1 MDPPPDWLVVEVSSF
16 QLAAVSRFRPD
27 IGVVTNLA
35 PDHLDHYVDVEA
47 YYADKARLFDN
58 ADESIRWVFER
69 SVPDTLALP
78 DDLPG
83 ERYTFG
89 TDPPERPASGESGAA
104 YVAGGHVA
112 LELDG
117 VEERVAEVADLPL
130 IGAAG
135 VANAMAACLTVRLAG
150 VARSELPGGLGT
162 FEPLPHRLEPVA
174 DHGGVLWVNDSKA
187 TNVAAAASGIRSL
200 DRPVVVMLGG
210 TDKGE
215 DLSPLA
221 QAVEGRTR
229 TVVAYGVARGR
240 IQEAISR
247 IVPVIRVDGDFDE
260 AVSVA
265 EGVARSGNAILLSP
279 ACSSFD
285 MFTSYEARGL
295 RFTALARGEG

>member
-1 MDPPPDWLVVEVSSF
+1 M
-16 QLAAVSRFRPD
+16 
-27 IGVVTNLA
+27 
-35 PDHLDHYVDVEA
+35 
-47 YYADKARLFDN
+47 
-58 ADESIRWVFER
+58 
-69 SVPDTLALP
+69 
-78 DDLPG
+78 
-83 ERYTFG
+83 
-89 TDPPERPASGESGAA
+89 
-104 YVAGGHVA
+104 
-112 LELDG
+112 
-117 VEERVAEVADLPL
+117 AEVADLPL

-265 EGVARSGNAILLSP
+265 EGVARSGDAILLSP